1 MASKDVGKI
10 GENRIARYLK
20 DEGWIILE
28 KNFRFHKKEV
38 DIIAQKHDLII
49 FVEVKTRKNTQF
61 GRGSEAIDTQKRNNI
76 IHVAR
81 HYIEKN
87 NLNNFNVRF
96 DVASID
102 GESFSYIENAVQV

>member
-20 DEGWIILE
+20 DKGWIILE

-102 GESFSYIENAVQV
+102 GESFSYIENAFQV